1 MFVVFTFFLF
11 LYAEQLKISCLLSR
25 KTANLFRT
33 LMKWFKRLL
42 VKILE
47 TVFTEIFILDFI
59 NNLQNGFS

>member
-1 MFVVFTFFLF
+1 
-11 LYAEQLKISCLLSR
+11 LKISCLLSR

-59 NNLQNGFS
+59 NNLQNGFRAESKMAETAA